1 MLSILVAALA
11 LLQGTPQDTTDIYS
25 VVLREIRTEYPG
37 LPVVLAETRSGVACM
52 PHCGAQLREPD
63 QTARPE
69 ERDPRVDVHS
79 AATVQ
84 QLRERGLVQETCAV
98 QQNTFGCGP
107 AGNLFV
113 GLGSIEE
120 SPRNGPPPVEG
131 ALWVKAAVLV
141 PCTKSGGGGCRIP
154 EAMGWWFL
162 VSAAAGCEWNV
173 VRRLPAFAI

>member
-1 MLSILVAALA
+1 MLTILVAALA
-11 LLQGTPQDTTDIYS
+11 LLHGTPQDTTGIYS

-63 QTARPE
+63 QTAGPE
-69 ERDPRVDVHS
+69 SRNAGTDVHS

-84 QLRERGLVQETCAV
+84 QLRELGLVQETCGV

-107 AGNLFV
+107 AGHLFV
-113 GLGSIEE
+113 GLGSIEQ
-120 SPRNGPPPVEG
+120 SPHNGPPPVRG
-131 ALWVKAAVLV
+131 GLWVKAAVLV
-141 PCTKSGGGGCRIP
+141 PCTESEHEGCSVP
-154 EAMGWWFL
+154 EALGWWFL
-162 VSAAAGCEWNV
+162 VSADSGCEWSV